1 MGTDEGETASL
12 TTTRERP
19 FRAPGGDER
28 GWRASLARIGSA
40 STLAIAFGA
49 GLASLAMNFWVPFLP
64 LYMLELGAGS
74 DPEALFWVGVA
85 TTGTGIARLVSGPAW
100 GVLSDRFG
108 RKVMFVR
115 ALYFATATTL
125 IAALA
130 TEPWH
135 VAMAFTCQGLFSG
148 FIPAAVALTSVTVP
162 DSKLSQSLGLVT
174 GAQYLGNTV
183 GPAIGAGLAVAF
195 GLRGAIA
202 AAAVMPAIAATL
214 VIFLVPRDIV
224 RARSAAVPAEAP
236 PKPVPSIRS
245 LISVQLV
252 TALVFY
258 FFLFAM
264 TQLVRL
270 AAPLAIGELDE
281 ESGAGAVGVAF
292 TLAGIASVA
301 GVLVLARRL
310 VLPGRFRQAL
320 LVGCVA
326 SGAAH
331 VLLALAANVPLFVL
345 WFSVISLLQAAMLP
359 ASNTLIASAVPR
371 SRRGTAF
378 GFAGSAQALAF
389 MVGPMT
395 AAGFAAVSMDAGF
408 VLLGALFVVV
418 GVGAWTLLKEPRV
431 EDVAPAKPAA

>member
-1 MGTDEGETASL
+1 LTA
-12 TTTRERP
+12 TKERSSE
-19 FRAPGGDER
+19 APGLSEP
-28 GWRASLARIGSA
+28 GWRGVLAKIGSA
-40 STLAIAFGA
+40 STLAIALGA
-49 GLASLAMNFWVPFLP
+49 GLASLSMNFWVPFLP
-64 LYMLELGAGS
+64 LYMLELGAAS
-74 DPEALFWVGVA
+74 DAEALFWVGVA

-100 GVLSDRFG
+100 GMLSDRLG
-108 RKVMFVR
+108 RKLMFVR

-125 IAALA
+125 IAAFA

-135 VAMAFTCQGLFSG
+135 VAVAFTFQGLFSG

-202 AAAVMPAIAATL
+202 GAALMPAVAATL
-214 VIFLVPRDIV
+214 VIFLVPRDEV
-224 RARSAAVPAEAP
+224 RARKTASSADEEDGE
-236 PKPVPSIRS
+236 PVPPMRS
-245 LISVQLV
+245 LVTVQLM
-252 TALVFY
+252 TALGFY

-270 AAPLAIGELDE
+270 ATPLAMGELEGD
-281 ESGAGAVGVAF
+281 SGAGAVGVAF
-292 TLAGIASVA
+292 TLAGIASVV
-301 GVLVLARRL
+301 GVLIVARRV

-320 LVGCVA
+320 LVGCCA
-326 SGAAH
+326 SGVAH
-331 VLLALAANVPLFVL
+331 VLLALAGNVPLFVL

-359 ASNTLIASAVPR
+359 ASNTIIASAVPR

-408 VLLGALFVVV
+408 LTLGALFVLV
-418 GVGAWTLLKEPRV
+418 GVGAWALLKEPRV
-431 EDVAPAKPAA
+431 EEMTPATKPAA